1 VLFELS
7 GEARGPRDD
16 YWTVSMTR
24 GEGCRRAAAS
34 WKAERETG
42 DNAPGATHN
51 VEFIYRLA
59 TDTWQG
65 VRVGYCLH

>member
-1 VLFELS
+1 
-7 GEARGPRDD
+7 
-16 YWTVSMTR
+16 MTR

-34 WKAERETG
+34 WKVERETG
-42 DNAPGATHN
+42 DNAPGTTHD

-65 VRVGYCLH
+65 VLVGYCLH